1 MLRYLAWL
9 TWSRTVVGCGQGSWQ
24 GVPFYRLYREV
35 QGYGRHSVRSTI
47 KGRRRDQQMAGK
59 IFYRER
65 IKVSEDKKQPRFKLV
80 AVADVNLK
88 VYGKHLRRSELEQI
102 ASAVGAELILLTHG
116 DKKYKDETVEIKD

>member
-1 MLRYLAWL
+1 M
-9 TWSRTVVGCGQGSWQ
+9 GIDG
-24 GVPFYRLYREV
+24 RET
-35 QGYGRHSVRSTI
+35 R
-47 KGRRRDQQMAGK
+47 KGKKGGTLMAGK

-65 IKVSEDKKQPRFKLV
+65 EKVTESKKQPRYKLV

-116 DKKYKDETVEIKD
+116 DKKYKDDTVEIKD